1 MFACSFS
8 AHNQN
13 LQKNKSLSTQN
24 KLKIPKILILIKV
37 ELTITEPPVTRI
49 IFVSYNYVKYHTSIV
64 KINTA
69 YNF

>member
-8 AHNQN
+8 ARNLN
-13 LQKNKSLSTQN
+13 LQKKPLSTQN
-24 KLKIPKILILIKV
+24 KRKIPKILILIKV
-37 ELTITEPPVTRI
+37 ELTIPEPPVTRI
-49 IFVSYNYVKYHTSIV
+49 IFVSYKYDEYHTSIV